1 MRIFTKI
8 ICITACFAAGNFNVL
23 QANDFNEKL
32 EPAQAEQLNTTNL
45 TTPDISENLSQVPPM
60 AENSPEL
67 PPNESKGN
75 FYNMG
80 RGLVGI
86 VTSPA
91 EIPRCMVYRNSEV
104 PVFGLVDGF
113 VTGCGMT
120 VLRAFAGVTDVVFLG
135 FDSGLLYNSIFRD
148 FVWDENWLPPEELY

>member
-1 MRIFTKI
+1 MRKFTKF
-8 ICITACFAAGNFNVL
+8 ICTATCFAIGAFNLL
-23 QANDFNEKL
+23 QAEDFNDKL
-32 EPAQAEQLNTTNL
+32 EPAQAEQVNTANL
-45 TTPDISENLSQVPPM
+45 TTPSVSEDLSKVPSVS
-60 AENSPEL
+60 EETDKSD
-67 PPNESKGN
+67 SKGN
-75 FYNMG
+75 LYNMG
-80 RGLVGI
+80 RGLVSI

-135 FDSGLLYNSIFRD
+135 FDSGLL
-148 FVWDENWLPPEELY
+148 